1 MELGIVG
8 KTAIVCGG
16 SKGLGFGC
24 AQALVEAGV
33 HVVIASR
40 GQEGL
45 DTAKAQLQG
54 HASQGA
60 TIRTVACDVTTSDG
74 RAALLAACSAPDILI
89 TNAAGPPPGDFRSFD
104 EAAWLKAVEANMVAP
119 IALIR
124 ATIDGMTQ
132 RQFGRVLNI
141 TSGVVKTATEH
152 LPLSNGA
159 RGGLISAV
167 AGLARQVVPHGV
179 TINNLL
185 PGLFATDRGYAVV
198 NSLATSA
205 NISKDEALQRRL
217 ANIPAKRMG
226 SIEEFGALAAFL
238 CSAHAG
244 YITGQNMLIDGGAFN
259 GVW

>member
-1 MELGIVG
+1 
-8 KTAIVCGG
+8 
-16 SKGLGFGC
+16 
-24 AQALVEAGV
+24 
-33 HVVIASR
+33 
-40 GQEGL
+40 
-45 DTAKAQLQG
+45 
-54 HASQGA
+54 
-60 TIRTVACDVTTSDG
+60 
-74 RAALLAACSAPDILI
+74 
-89 TNAAGPPPGDFRSFD
+89 
-104 EAAWLKAVEANMVAP
+104 
-119 IALIR
+119 
-124 ATIDGMTQ
+124 
-132 RQFGRVLNI
+132 
-141 TSGVVKTATEH
+141 
-152 LPLSNGA
+152 
-159 RGGLISAV
+159 
-167 AGLARQVVPHGV
+167 V